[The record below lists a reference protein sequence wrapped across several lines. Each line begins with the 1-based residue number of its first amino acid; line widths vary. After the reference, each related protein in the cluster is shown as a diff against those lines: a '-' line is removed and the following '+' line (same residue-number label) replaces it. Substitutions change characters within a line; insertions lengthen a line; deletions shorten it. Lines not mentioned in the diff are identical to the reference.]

1 MKNMDVLSVLF
12 PAMAVLSAA
21 LAALNCY
28 LPSAATVSKTNP
40 ILVEL
45 FTSEGCSSCP
55 PADKLLSELRRTQPN
70 VIVLSE
76 HVDYWNYLGW
86 KDPFSTK
93 DSTDRQIG
101 YCQKLGVA
109 SPYTP
114 QAVVDGKYQFVGS
127 NSSSLQSAISQGA
140 QDLTIPVNLQL
151 IEMQPQKLTAKASY
165 EGSISPADILFF
177 LVQDNVIVN
186 VGGGENG
193 GRHLLHDGVVR
204 QRKLIQN
211 VKEKNYAEAEF
222 LFPSDYKSGKWR
234 VVALV
239 ERKNEICGAT
249 QRLVEV
255 K

>member
-1 MKNMDVLSVLF
+1 MKNMDALSVHF

-28 LPSAATVSKTNP
+28 PPSAATVSKTNP

-76 HVDYWNYLGW
+76 HIDYWNYLGW

-93 DSTDRQIG
+93 DSTDRQIS
-101 YCQKLGVA
+101 YCQKLGVS

-140 QDLTIPVNLQL
+140 QDLTIPVNLEL
-151 IEMQPQKLTAKASY
+151 TEMQPQKLTAKARY
-165 EGSISPADILFF
+165 EGPISPAEVLFF

-186 VGGGENG
+186 VGAGENG
-193 GRHLLHDGVVR
+193 GRHLIHDGVVR
-204 QRKLIQN
+204 QRKLIHN

-222 LFPSDYKSGKWR
+222 LLPSDYKSGKWR

-239 ERKNEICGAT
+239 ESMNELRGAT
-249 QRLVEV
+249 QSLVEV